1 MSKFIRTRSG
11 RYINL
16 DYIVY
21 LSVEETKITDH
32 GKKIEVYKVVAH
44 LPAPMNPAVLGIF
57 KTEKEA
63 FRVLDEL
70 VLNTAGRDNIIYV
83 PTEF

>member
-1 MSKFIRTRSG
+1 MLSFIRTRSG

-16 DYIVY
+16 SHIVY
-21 LSVEETKITDH
+21 ISVEETKITDQ
-32 GKKIEVYKVVAH
+32 GKKLEVYKVVAH

-57 KTEKEA
+57 RSEREA

-70 VLNTAGRDNIIYV
+70 IHRVASKENIIYV

>member
-1 MSKFIRTRSG
+1 MFIRTRSG
-11 RYINL
+11 RYINR

-21 LSVEETKITDH
+21 ISVEETRITDQ
-32 GKKIEVYKVVAH
+32 GRKLEVYKVVAH

-57 KTEKEA
+57 RQERDAFKTLDQIIEKIASGEQI
-63 FRVLDEL
+63 V
-70 VLNTAGRDNIIYV
+70 YV

>member
-1 MSKFIRTRSG
+1 MAFIRTRSG

-16 DYIVY
+16 SFIVY
-21 LSVEETKITDH
+21 ISVEETRIAEH
-32 GKKIEVYKVVAH
+32 GKKVEVYKVVAH

-57 KTEKEA
+57 KSEKDAYKTLEQLIEKIA
-63 FRVLDEL
+63 SGEK
-70 VLNTAGRDNIIYV
+70 IIYV

>member
-1 MSKFIRTRSG
+1 MATFIRTRSG

-16 DYIVY
+16 DHIVY
-21 LSVEETKITDH
+21 ISVEETKITDQ
-32 GKKIEVYKVVAH
+32 GRKIEVYKVVAH

-57 KTEKEA
+57 KSEKEA

-70 VLNTAGRDNIIYV
+70 VLRTAGKDNIIYV